1 MKIVSFFSFRIKKQI
16 CRPSCLS
23 PLLLV
28 WSQIWRNFQLQSPA
42 GQVSAEEHEAEV
54 KVLGH
59 ETTNQY
65 EKQAHLLH

>member
-1 MKIVSFFSFRIKKQI
+1 MFK
-16 CRPSCLS
+16 LD
-23 PLLLV
+23 L
-28 WSQIWRNFQLQSPA
+28 SPA